1 LLGAIEVFKNYS
13 WNTSKKLLPP
23 HLGGKEFIKLHF
35 KLSKKTC
42 HKIENYHQYHLT
54 SLKLLSLE
62 LEDRQMFL
70 WYMGDGMVHGVYIYI
85 CINIKEPRKLVCLES
100 LQVDIK
106 QYKPQTHIVF
116 NMTKVIPILPYYT
129 WGNVCTILISFTFL
143 VQFVGMTESNASWH
157 QGQYKPHTQ
166 IGFNMT
172 LMCQFWLN
180 MTLYNICIILVS
192 IRLSCSL

>member
-1 LLGAIEVFKNYS
+1 LLGAIEVLKNYS

-23 HLGGKEFIKLHF
+23 HLGGKEFIKIHL

-42 HKIENYHQYHLT
+42 RKIENYHQYHLT

-70 WYMGDGMVHGVYIYI
+70 WYMGNGMVHGVCIYL

-106 QYKPQTHIVF
+106 QYKPQTHIAF

-129 WGNVCTILISFTFL
+129 WENVCTILISFTFL
-143 VQFVGMTESNASWH
+143 VHFVGTTESNASWH
-157 QGQYKPHTQ
+157 HGGNTSLIPKLVLIWPWCANLGL
-166 IGFNMT
+166 I
-172 LMCQFWLN
+172 WLD
-180 MTLYNICIILVS
+180 TTS
-192 IRLSCSL
+192 ISY